1 MNYTEPFLRKVE
13 TAQEE
18 QQHQHPQH
26 QSGVSYRAAVA
37 AKNSLYNNPK
47 LSVKLYTSTQIRNI
61 IIAYRKTS
69 HSISSIKMFMCKIQ
83 LHIKCPS
90 F

>member
-18 QQHQHPQH
+18 QQHQH

-37 AKNSLYNNPK
+37 ANK
-47 LSVKLYTSTQIRNI
+47 SVYK
-61 IIAYRKTS
+61 
-69 HSISSIKMFMCKIQ
+69 
-83 LHIKCPS
+83 P
-90 F
+90 

>member
-18 QQHQHPQH
+18 QQHQHQPHQH

-37 AKNSLYNNPK
+37 ANKC
-47 LSVKLYTSTQIRNI
+47 
-61 IIAYRKTS
+61 
-69 HSISSIKMFMCKIQ
+69 IKVT
-83 LHIKCPS
+83 
-90 F
+90 

>member
-26 QSGVSYRAAVA
+26 HHHHPQSGVSYRAAVA
-37 AKNSLYNNPK
+37 AKNILCIVAYA
-47 LSVKLYTSTQIRNI
+47 SVKWDKFGQRTTSDTNKNRI
-61 IIAYRKTS
+61 Y
-69 HSISSIKMFMCKIQ
+69 FCY
-83 LHIKCPS
+83 
-90 F
+90 

>member
-26 QSGVSYRAAVA
+26 QHQSGVSYRAAVA
-37 AKNSLYNNPK
+37 ANNTLLTVHLQTNPDNWRFSKCEQNRTIK
-47 LSVKLYTSTQIRNI
+47 LI
-61 IIAYRKTS
+61 IITKY
-69 HSISSIKMFMCKIQ
+69 
-83 LHIKCPS
+83 
-90 F
+90 

>member
-18 QQHQHPQH
+18 EEQQQHQH

-37 AKNSLYNNPK
+37 ANKYWMKLFATINLESVLVLIKLIPMHFHFIEEIQTCSFSSLNFFCC
-47 LSVKLYTSTQIRNI
+47 
-61 IIAYRKTS
+61 
-69 HSISSIKMFMCKIQ
+69 KMFA
-83 LHIKCPS
+83 
-90 F
+90 

>member
-18 QQHQHPQH
+18 EEQQQ

-37 AKNSLYNNPK
+37 ANKSD
-47 LSVKLYTSTQIRNI
+47 
-61 IIAYRKTS
+61 
-69 HSISSIKMFMCKIQ
+69 
-83 LHIKCPS
+83 
-90 F
+90 

>member
-18 QQHQHPQH
+18 QQHHQHHHP

-37 AKNSLYNNPK
+37 AKNHEHF
-47 LSVKLYTSTQIRNI
+47 YT
-61 IIAYRKTS
+61 K
-69 HSISSIKMFMCKIQ
+69 H
-83 LHIKCPS
+83 
-90 F
+90 

>member
-18 QQHQHPQH
+18 EQQQQQ

-37 AKNSLYNNPK
+37 AKNEIDFINDWKYKPYSRQKFLGGE
-47 LSVKLYTSTQIRNI
+47 
-61 IIAYRKTS
+61 
-69 HSISSIKMFMCKIQ
+69 ISKRWKFRAAEFICGENSGGKISRGD
-83 LHIKCPS
+83 IT
-90 F
+90 

>member
-18 QQHQHPQH
+18 QHQHPQHQH

-37 AKNSLYNNPK
+37 ANK
-47 LSVKLYTSTQIRNI
+47 L
-61 IIAYRKTS
+61 
-69 HSISSIKMFMCKIQ
+69 IS
-83 LHIKCPS
+83 
-90 F
+90 

>member
-18 QQHQHPQH
+18 QQHQHPQP

-37 AKNSLYNNPK
+37 AKKVPQKWDCL
-47 LSVKLYTSTQIRNI
+47 LDVKQIE
-61 IIAYRKTS
+61 
-69 HSISSIKMFMCKIQ
+69 
-83 LHIKCPS
+83 
-90 F
+90 

>member
-18 QQHQHPQH
+18 QHQHQP

-37 AKNSLYNNPK
+37 AKKFPQKWAVPL
-47 LSVKLYTSTQIRNI
+47 NI
-61 IIAYRKTS
+61 NLVSAQWK
-69 HSISSIKMFMCKIQ
+69 
-83 LHIKCPS
+83 
-90 F
+90 